1 MKIIICGAYAIG
13 THLARLL
20 SRNQEEITVIDSDQE
35 RLAKIGFDYDLLT
48 LQGSPTSV
56 KTLKEANTAAADLF
70 IAVTPDENTNIVC
83 CIMAHALGA
92 KKTVAK
98 VGDAEYAEEELKGFY
113 KNQGVDRS
121 K

>member
-20 SRNQEEITVIDSDQE
+20 SRNQEEITVFDSDQE

-98 VGDAEYAEEELKGFY
+98 VGEIGRAH
-113 KNQGVDRS
+113 V
-121 K
+121 

>member
-35 RLAKIGFDYDLLT
+35 RLAKIGFDYDLLP

-56 KTLKEANTAAADLF
+56 KTLRCTA
-70 IAVTPDENTNIVC
+70 
-83 CIMAHALGA
+83 
-92 KKTVAK
+92 
-98 VGDAEYAEEELKGFY
+98 
-113 KNQGVDRS
+113 GVYP
-121 K
+121 